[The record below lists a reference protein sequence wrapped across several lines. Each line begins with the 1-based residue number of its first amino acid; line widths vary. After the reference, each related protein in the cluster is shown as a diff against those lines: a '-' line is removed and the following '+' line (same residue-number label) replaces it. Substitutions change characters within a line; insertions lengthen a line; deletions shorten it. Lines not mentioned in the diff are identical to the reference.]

1 MNLGKIFIQH
11 FAATDKHFTAMK
23 LFWRFGLAIMKC
35 QSEAEEKERAGEIVM
50 AGYTNK
56 LKLTLWVSV
65 VYVLSFICYVP
76 TLLEQN
82 GIVIP
87 NGLLYLKYLYVCIPA
102 MAAIFLLICE
112 QNIKVY
118 FTRMFSGKITIKY
131 ILIGVICMA
140 AGIFGSYCYSFIV
153 KTDVFKN
160 TYSTVISLLTSCIYL
175 LITAFVEEIAWRG
188 FLLERLPFK
197 KIKSVLFV
205 GAVWAVWHMPMW
217 IIRNSLGMEQ
227 IVCLCIWT
235 LLVSVVLG
243 ITYYQCRNI
252 LLIAI
257 MHAAFN
263 ICYLAPIQYNIVV
276 LATIIFVGALLYK
289 NNHRSCPERG

>member
-1 MNLGKIFIQH
+1 
-11 FAATDKHFTAMK
+11 
-23 LFWRFGLAIMKC
+23 
-35 QSEAEEKERAGEIVM
+35 M

-65 VYVLSFICYVP
+65 VYVLSFLCYVP

-82 GIVIP
+82 GMIIP
-87 NGLLYLKYLYVCIPA
+87 NGLLYLKYLYVCIPTI
-102 MAAIFLLICE
+102 AAIFLLIYE
-112 QNIKVY
+112 QNIKVF

-131 ILIGVICMA
+131 ILTGVICMA
-140 AGIFGSYCYSFIV
+140 AGIFASYCYSFIV

-257 MHAAFN
+257 MHAIFN

-276 LATIIFVGALLYK
+276 LAIIIFVGTLLYK
-289 NNHRSCPERG
+289 KSGKKLFTW

>member
-1 MNLGKIFIQH
+1 
-11 FAATDKHFTAMK
+11 
-23 LFWRFGLAIMKC
+23 
-35 QSEAEEKERAGEIVM
+35 M
-50 AGYTNK
+50 ARYTNK
-56 LKLTLWVSV
+56 FKLTLWVSV

-76 TLLEQN
+76 ALLEQN
-82 GIVIP
+82 GIIVP

-102 MAAIFLLICE
+102 MAAILLLIRE

-131 ILIGVICMA
+131 ILVGIICMTV
-140 AGIFGSYCYSFIV
+140 GIFDSYCYSFIV
-153 KTDVFKN
+153 KNNLFKN

-188 FLLERLPFK
+188 FLLERIPFK

-205 GAVWAVWHMPMW
+205 GAVWAVWHIPMW
-217 IIRNSLGMEQ
+217 IIRNSLSMGQ
-227 IVCLCIWT
+227 VVYLCIWT

-243 ITYYQCRNI
+243 ITHYQCRNI

-257 MHAAFN
+257 MHAIFN
-263 ICYLAPIQYNIVV
+263 ICYLAPVQYNIVV
-276 LATIIFVGALLYK
+276 LATIFFVGTLLYK
-289 NNHRSCPERG
+289 KSGKNFFT